1 MMKNPITPNT
11 PINTVIETVKNIVIN
26 ITIVDKNFHNKKI
39 YIKTYKNQE
48 IQIYGNIK
56 IIN

>member
-1 MMKNPITPNT
+1 MKNPITPNT

-26 ITIVDKNFHNKKI
+26 ITIVDENFHNKKI

>member
-1 MMKNPITPNT
+1 MKNPITLNT
-11 PINTVIETVKNIVIN
+11 PINIVIETVKNTVIN
-26 ITIVDKNFHNKKI
+26 ITIVDKNFHNKK
-39 YIKTYKNQE
+39 TYKNKNKNQE